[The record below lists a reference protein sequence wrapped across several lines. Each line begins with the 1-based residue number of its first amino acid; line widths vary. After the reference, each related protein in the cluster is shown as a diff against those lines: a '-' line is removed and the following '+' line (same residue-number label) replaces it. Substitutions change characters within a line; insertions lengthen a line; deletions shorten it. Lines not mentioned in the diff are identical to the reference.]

1 MNGSSILVVDDDDDL
16 RSVIA
21 ELLELEG
28 YRVLTA
34 CTGADAL
41 ALLASNDV
49 GLVLLD
55 LGLPGLDGREVLR
68 RRRIDPRLAAI
79 PVLLLSGSVDE
90 APPEARHRLRK
101 PFDLSELL
109 VAVNGFLADPLQ
121 DA

>member
-34 CTGADAL
+34 GNGADAL
-41 ALLASNDV
+41 SLLARHDV

-55 LGLPGLDGREVLR
+55 LGLPGVDGREVLR

-79 PVLLLSGSVDE
+79 PVLLLSGCLDD
-90 APPEARHRLRK
+90 APTEARHRLGK
-101 PFDLSELL
+101 PFDLADLL
-109 VAVNGFLADPLQ
+109 VAVNGFLAEPLQ